1 VTLFSEGLRTPGPD
15 NEAGERA
22 VLDDNPAPLDLAAL
36 YTAHRLSL
44 ARIALLMVDDMA
56 SAEDVVHDAFIA
68 LQQHQSKLRDP
79 AAAIGYLRTTVV
91 NKSRSVLRKRQT
103 VRRHLSLVRDSHV
116 AAADSELMLAAGQQE
131 VLAAVRQLPRR
142 QQEVLALRYWADLSE
157 AEIAEAL
164 GISRGA
170 VKSNASRGMDKLEA
184 MLGANR

>member
-1 VTLFSEGLRTPGPD
+1 MSEAT
-15 NEAGERA
+15 
-22 VLDDNPAPLDLAAL
+22 VLDGDPTGIDLAAL
-36 YTAHRLSL
+36 YAAHRLSL
-44 ARIALLMVDDMA
+44 ARLALLLVDDMA

-68 LQQHQSKLRDP
+68 LQQNQSRLRDP
-79 AAAIGYLRTTVV
+79 EAALGYLRTTVV
-91 NKSRSVLRKRQT
+91 NRSRSMLRKRQT
-103 VRRHLSLVRDSHV
+103 VRRHLSLVRDSY
-116 AAADSELMLAAGQQE
+116 AEPADSELLLAEGQRE

-142 QQEVLALRYWADLSE
+142 QQEVLALRYWANLSE